1 VTQAFRVAP
10 LAPAHDRDGFCC
22 GVEALDRYFRD
33 LALEEAKRGGDACFV
48 ASTQGGAIAGYY
60 TLALASLPLDASSGD
75 EALRLPRAPLLLVG
89 LLGRLAVAR
98 DCRGEGL
105 GRALIM
111 DAAARAA
118 RAQPVLQALIVD
130 AHDEIAAAFYR
141 RCEFRRFA
149 SRRGAL
155 FLPLAT
161 ALRALRESGSIV

>member
-1 VTQAFRVAP
+1 MTQVFRIAP
-10 LAPAHDRDGFCC
+10 LTPAHDRYGFTC
-22 GVEALDRYFRD
+22 GVEALDRYLQD
-33 LALEEAKRGGDACFV
+33 LALEETKRGVAACFV
-48 ASTQGGAIAGYY
+48 APTQDGAVVGYY
-60 TLALASLPLDASSGD
+60 TLAVASLPLDESCG
-75 EALRLPRAPLLLVG
+75 EETMRLPRAPLLLVG
-89 LLGRLAVAR
+89 VIGRLAVAR
-98 DCRGEGL
+98 GFRGQGL

-118 RAQPVLQALIVD
+118 RAQPAIQALIVE

-161 ALRALRESGSIV
+161 ALQAL